1 MPYADPAQ
9 KRAHNRRYHQ
19 EHREVKLARSRS
31 WVRANPER
39 QKFHQ
44 WKHYLGKKYGVTP
57 ADYAA
62 LMVAQ
67 DGRCAICLTSD
78 PAPWDQLSVD
88 HDHETGRVRG
98 LLCMRCNSCLGYV
111 QDSPDLLRKAVRYL
125 EGE

>member
-9 KRAHNRRYHQ
+9 KQAHSRRYHI
-19 EHREVKLARSRS
+19 EHREKKLATAKA

-57 ADYAA
+57 EDYAA

-78 PAPWDQLSVD
+78 PSPWDQLSVD
-88 HDHETGRVRG
+88 HDHKTGRVRG
-98 LLCMRCNSCLGYV
+98 LLCMKCNSCLGYV